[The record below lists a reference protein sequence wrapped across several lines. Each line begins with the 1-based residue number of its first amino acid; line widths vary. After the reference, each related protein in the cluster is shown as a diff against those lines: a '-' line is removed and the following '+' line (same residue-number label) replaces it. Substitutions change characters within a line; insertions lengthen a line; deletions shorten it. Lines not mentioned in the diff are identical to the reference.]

1 MSPLE
6 LTSYV
11 WPDDIIASFF
21 IKLKIF
27 MIEKF
32 KEARNMNWKV
42 RKGPFLFQLSGF
54 QDNSVSD
61 DDNLVSGILL

>member
-1 MSPLE
+1 
-6 LTSYV
+6 
-11 WPDDIIASFF
+11 
-21 IKLKIF
+21 

-61 DDNLVSGILL
+61 DDSVVSGILL